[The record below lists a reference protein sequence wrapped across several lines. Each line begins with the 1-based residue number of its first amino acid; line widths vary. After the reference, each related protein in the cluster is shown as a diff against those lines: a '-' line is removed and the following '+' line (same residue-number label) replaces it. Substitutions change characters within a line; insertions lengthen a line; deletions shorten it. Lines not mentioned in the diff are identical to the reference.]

1 MSNYNACVHW
11 QRNKDMFPSNAYS
24 RSHKWIFD
32 GGTEVLASASPH
44 IVPAPWSDSNYVDP
58 EQALVA
64 SLASCHMLF
73 FLSIASERSFQI
85 DSYTDEA
92 VGTLAR
98 DSEGK
103 ISMTEVTLRPKV
115 KFSGEN
121 LPDKDDIDA
130 IHHSA
135 HEQCFIANSV
145 KSTIKI
151 EPR

>member
-1 MSNYNACVHW
+1 
-11 QRNKDMFPSNAYS
+11 MFLNNEYS

-32 GGTEVLASASPH
+32 GGTAVLASASPH
-44 IVPAPWSDSNYVDP
+44 IVPAPWSDSNHVDP

-73 FLSIASERSFQI
+73 FLSIASERGFQI
-85 DSYTDEA
+85 DSYVDKA
-92 VGTLAR
+92 VGTLSR

-103 ISMTEVTLRPKV
+103 LSMTEVKLRPEV
-115 KFSGEN
+115 NFGGEN
-121 LPDKDDIDA
+121 LPDENDIHA

-145 KSTIKI
+145 KTSIKI

>member
-1 MSNYNACVHW
+1 MSNYNACVLW
-11 QRNKDMFPSNAYS
+11 QRNEDEFLSNEYS

-32 GGTEVLASASPH
+32 GGTEVLASASHH
-44 IVPAPWSDSNYVDP
+44 IVPAPWSESSYVDP
-58 EQALVA
+58 EQAMVA

-73 FLSIASERSFQI
+73 FLSIASERGFQVE
-85 DSYTDEA
+85 SYVDEA
-92 VGTLAR
+92 VGTLGR
-98 DSEGK
+98 DSSGK
-103 ISMTEVTLRPKV
+103 ISMTEVKLCPEV
-115 KFSGEN
+115 KFGGLNFPSEA
-121 LPDKDDIDA
+121 DVHA